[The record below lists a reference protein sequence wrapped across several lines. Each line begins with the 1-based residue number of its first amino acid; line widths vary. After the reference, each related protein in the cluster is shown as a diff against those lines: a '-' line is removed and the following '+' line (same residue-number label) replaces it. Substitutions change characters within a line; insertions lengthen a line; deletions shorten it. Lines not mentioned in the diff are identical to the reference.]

1 MSFTTSILKR
11 QIDTQ
16 VGHSCKS
23 AKSCLKDN
31 TRECSQLYLRQ
42 TTTNFQLIVDNIP
55 VVVSNSCLKKKIQEL
70 ISDADKKLPS
80 MSLASE
86 RIEDRV
92 KANPNE
98 EEDFNKRDILS
109 IAVGCWLL
117 KVHTRTHAHTHT
129 QPCTHAHVCMHACS
143 QPLFPIKLQINE
155 IMLFKNLYVI
165 RSTALGCLFICLCSG

>member
-1 MSFTTSILKR
+1 M
-11 QIDTQ
+11 
-16 VGHSCKS
+16 
-23 AKSCLKDN
+23 KDN
-31 TRECSQLYLRQ
+31 TREYSQLYLRQ

-86 RIEDRV
+86 RIEDQV

-109 IAVGCWLL
+109 IAGGMLAAQSAHTRAR
-117 KVHTRTHAHTHT
+117 VHTHTHTPMHAHTR
-129 QPCTHAHVCMHACS
+129 VHAC
-143 QPLFPIKLQINE
+143 
-155 IMLFKNLYVI
+155 MLTTSLSN
-165 RSTALGCLFICLCSG
+165 